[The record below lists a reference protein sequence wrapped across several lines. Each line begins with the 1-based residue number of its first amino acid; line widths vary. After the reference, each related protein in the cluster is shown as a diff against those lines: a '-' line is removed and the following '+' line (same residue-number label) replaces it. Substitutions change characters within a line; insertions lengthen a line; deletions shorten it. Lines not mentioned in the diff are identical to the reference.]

1 MAAPARYCP
10 SCLSAVGRTSTTSL
24 LHRSAP
30 AVTSSP
36 FQQLR
41 FAQSSQNA
49 LKYKRKD
56 QPASQKKR
64 KTRSTFAQPDLR
76 DAIQFSLVDAMR
88 YLRAAEV
95 GRSPAASKYEVHLR
109 LRTLKNGPVVRNRLR
124 LPHPVKTDLRIC
136 VIAPPDSQAARAA
149 QAEGASLVGEENV
162 FDAVKEG
169 RIDFDRCICHQD
181 SLTKLQK
188 SGVARILGPRG
199 LMPSAKTG
207 TVVKDVR
214 ASVREMVGASE
225 YRERMGVVRMSVGQL
240 GFTPEEM
247 QRNIRAFVEG
257 VKRDIAGL
265 SDRISKEIH
274 EVVLSSTN
282 GPGMSL
288 NGEMRSA
295 GSVPT
300 RDVSTL

>member
-1 MAAPARYCP
+1 
-10 SCLSAVGRTSTTSL
+10 
-24 LHRSAP
+24 
-30 AVTSSP
+30 
-36 FQQLR
+36 
-41 FAQSSQNA
+41 
-49 LKYKRKD
+49 
-56 QPASQKKR
+56 
-64 KTRSTFAQPDLR
+64 
-76 DAIQFSLVDAMR
+76 
-88 YLRAAEV
+88 
-95 GRSPAASKYEVHLR
+95 
-109 LRTLKNGPVVRNRLR
+109 
-124 LPHPVKTDLRIC
+124 
-136 VIAPPDSQAARAA
+136 
-149 QAEGASLVGEENV
+149 
-162 FDAVKEG
+162 
-169 RIDFDRCICHQD
+169 
-181 SLTKLQK
+181 
-188 SGVARILGPRG
+188 
-199 LMPSAKTG
+199 
-207 TVVKDVR
+207 DVR